1 MTGPAR
7 SSRRAALAVLV
18 AGFATN
24 AGAGGSMDEDSKDPN
39 AGPSYYG
46 FVKDAVGALVPDARV
61 SAGLKGGAAIVTR
74 TDLLGIYRIPGFDKK
89 VSPDDVTITCAK
101 DGYKQVRTVRRPAT
115 DPAAPV
121 ETQCFLE
128 RQ

>member
-1 MTGPAR
+1 
-7 SSRRAALAVLV
+7 
-18 AGFATN
+18 
-24 AGAGGSMDEDSKDPN
+24 MDEDSQDPN

-46 FVKDAVGALVPDARV
+46 FVKDAAGALVPDARV
-61 SAGLKGGAAIVTR
+61 SAELKGRGTIVTR
-74 TDLLGIYRIPGFDKK
+74 TDLLGIYRIPGFGKE
-89 VSPDDVTITCAK
+89 VNPDDVTITCAK
-101 DGYKQVRTVRRPAT
+101 DGYKQTRTVRRPAI